1 MADGDR
7 IPKVLVVDDEPN
19 IRELVEVALKFHG
32 CAVAVSASG
41 KDALHQ
47 AEAYE
52 PDLMILDVMLPD
64 MDGFEVCRTLRADG
78 NDVPVIFLTARDTT
92 SDTIRGLTLGGD
104 DYVTKPFSVEAL
116 VARVRAVL
124 RRTARAPGGETQP
137 GGTGALL
144 QVGDLELDEEHWIV
158 RRAGIPVELSP
169 TEFRLLAYLMRNQGR
184 MLTRQQL
191 LENVWGWEF
200 AGQSQVVETYVSY
213 LRRKLDPL
221 GPAAD
226 PHPARCRVQPARAA
240 GSRAREQMRYTRRQP
255 TGRGR
260 LSLRSRL
267 LAGLITITALFLIV
281 MGVVTTVVLGNIEQD
296 QFNTDLGLTVKESL
310 SEIANLQNGYA
321 AAYINLA
328 SRIDRDL
335 VRAVGYRQ
343 RPAEPAEQPDRQP
356 AGDGVLRAESGPDA
370 VHHLPVRRADPD
382 RDLAAGSTS
391 GPPAR
396 TACCRPGRTSC
407 WWRARTTRS
416 ATRSA
421 G

>member
-47 AEAYE
+47 AESYE
-52 PDLMILDVMLPD
+52 PDLIILDVMLPD
-64 MDGFEVCRTLRADG
+64 MDGFEVCRALRTDG

-124 RRTARAPGGETQP
+124 RRTTREADGEAQP
-137 GGTGALL
+137 GGNAALL
-144 QVGDLELDEEHWIV
+144 QVGDLQLDEEHWVV
-158 RRAGIPVELSP
+158 RRAGTQVELSP

-221 GPAAD
+221 GP
-226 PHPARCRVQPARAA
+226 PLIHTQ
-240 GSRAREQMRYTRRQP
+240 
-255 TGRGR
+255 RGVGY
-260 LSLRSRL
+260 SLRVPPE
-267 LAGLITITALFLIV
+267 A
-281 MGVVTTVVLGNIEQD
+281 E
-296 QFNTDLGLTVKESL
+296 
-310 SEIANLQNGYA
+310 
-321 AAYINLA
+321 
-328 SRIDRDL
+328 
-335 VRAVGYRQ
+335 RAII
-343 RPAEPAEQPDRQP
+343 
-356 AGDGVLRAESGPDA
+356 
-370 VHHLPVRRADPD
+370 
-382 RDLAAGSTS
+382 
-391 GPPAR
+391 
-396 TACCRPGRTSC
+396 
-407 WWRARTTRS
+407 
-416 ATRSA
+416 
-421 G
+421 

>member
-47 AEAYE
+47 TESYE
-52 PDLMILDVMLPD
+52 PDLIILDVMLPD
-64 MDGFEVCRTLRADG
+64 MDGFEVCRALRTDG

-124 RRTARAPGGETQP
+124 RRTTREADGETQP
-137 GGTGALL
+137 GGNGALL
-144 QVGDLELDEEHWIV
+144 QVGDLQLDEEHWVV
-158 RRAGIPVELSP
+158 RRAGTPVELSP

-221 GPAAD
+221 GP
-226 PHPARCRVQPARAA
+226 PLIHTQ
-240 GSRAREQMRYTRRQP
+240 
-255 TGRGR
+255 RGVGY
-260 LSLRSRL
+260 SLRVPPE
-267 LAGLITITALFLIV
+267 A
-281 MGVVTTVVLGNIEQD
+281 E
-296 QFNTDLGLTVKESL
+296 
-310 SEIANLQNGYA
+310 
-321 AAYINLA
+321 
-328 SRIDRDL
+328 
-335 VRAVGYRQ
+335 RAVR
-343 RPAEPAEQPDRQP
+343 
-356 AGDGVLRAESGPDA
+356 
-370 VHHLPVRRADPD
+370 
-382 RDLAAGSTS
+382 
-391 GPPAR
+391 
-396 TACCRPGRTSC
+396 
-407 WWRARTTRS
+407 
-416 ATRSA
+416 
-421 G
+421 